1 MFIKDFQRFSVVFVL
16 LSLYIF
22 FESVFSVTLLSY
34 LFMYNFL

>member
-1 MFIKDFQRFSVVFVL
+1 MFFKDFQRFSVVFVL

-22 FESVFSVTLLSY
+22 FELVFSVTLLSY